1 MLTIAHLITG
11 LETGGAERML
21 ARLVA
26 ATDRSRFRP
35 VVISLTGLGTT
46 GQQIAETGIDV
57 RTLGAQR
64 GLPDP
69 RALFRLRAI
78 LRKLRPDIVQTWLYH
93 ADFLGLLA
101 HWLGGVP
108 RLVWN
113 LRATETVG
121 SGIVRPLLARF
132 SGVPNA
138 IIVNSLAGKR
148 FHQQLGYRPRR
159 WIHIPN
165 GFDTAVLRPDPEA
178 RRRVRIELGLAA
190 ETIAILL
197 PARYHPMKDHATF
210 LAAAAR
216 LAAQWPEVHFCLI
229 GTGIEPDNRALASA
243 IAAHRL
249 GDHVSLLGERGT
261 LDGLYP
267 AVDIVSLSS
276 AFGEGFPNVLAEAM
290 CCEVPCVATDTGD
303 AALIVGDTGVVVPP
317 RDPAAL
323 AAAWNRLIAI
333 GAEGRRALGAA
344 ARQRIVG
351 NYDLARIVSQ
361 YETAYETIGACRISP
376 AWSRRLQP

>member
-21 ARLVA
+21 GRLVA
-26 ATDRSRFRP
+26 ASDRSRFHS
-35 VVISLTGLGTT
+35 VVISLTGPGTT
-46 GQQIAETGIDV
+46 GRQIAEAGIDI
-57 RTLGAQR
+57 RALGAKR
-64 GLPDP
+64 GLPDL

-78 LRKLRPDIVQTWLYH
+78 LRKLQPDIVQTWLYH

-101 HWLGGVP
+101 HWLGGAP
-108 RLVWN
+108 RLLWN

-121 SGIVRPLLARF
+121 SRVVRPILARF
-132 SGVPNA
+132 SAVPAA

-165 GFDTAVLRPDPEA
+165 GFDTEALRPDPEA
-178 RRRVRIELGLAA
+178 RRRVRVELGLAP

-216 LAAQWPEVHFCLI
+216 LAAQRPETHFCLI
-229 GTGIEPDNRALASA
+229 GTGIGPDNRVLASA

-249 GDHVSLLGERGT
+249 GDRMSLLDEHDT

-303 AALIVGDTGVVVPP
+303 AALIVGDAGLIVPP

-323 AAAWNRLIAI
+323 AAAWDRLIAI
-333 GAEGRRALGAA
+333 GVEGRRSLGAA

-351 NYDLARIVSQ
+351 NYDLARIASQ
-361 YETAYETIGACRISP
+361 YETAYETIGAM
-376 AWSRRLQP
+376 QY